1 MSLSLHRDLILSFL
15 LLIFSTMQVNR
26 HYLLN
31 DVWVHS
37 AHGWMYGSSLHRCA
51 LRVNMQMQEGDVH
64 IHRCQCICSSIHLI
78 YIYYIYALD
87 RAWNKGPPT
96 HFKCFCV
103 RILNMDSINCLFTNV
118 RFHWAAAHRIHLPF
132 LRLIICHVTSSTYI
146 QTKPSICIIVIRY
159 FMHVPCD
166 CNCMECSCLAFSA
179 HCIRSTSPFYS
190 AHNFKSIS
198 IHRSNS
204 NKTCS
209 HNKIVKFPILSDK
222 GIVLTKGSTSSGSR
236 YICRLYP
243 I

>member
-1 MSLSLHRDLILSFL
+1 MLLCPYIKHGFNQLSFHKCTIPL
-15 LLIFSTMQVNR
+15 
-26 HYLLN
+26 
-31 DVWVHS
+31 
-37 AHGWMYGSSLHRCA
+37 SS
-51 LRVNMQMQEGDVH
+51 
-64 IHRCQCICSSIHLI
+64 CSSHSFAIFAPHYMPRYIINIHSNKTLYLYNSDTI
-78 YIYYIYALD
+78 FYACSMWLQLY
-87 RAWNKGPPT
+87 G
-96 HFKCFCV
+96 
-103 RILNMDSINCLFTNV
+103 
-118 RFHWAAAHRIHLPF
+118 
-132 LRLIICHVTSSTYI
+132 
-146 QTKPSICIIVIRY
+146 
-159 FMHVPCD
+159 MH
-166 CNCMECSCLAFSA
+166 SCLAFSA